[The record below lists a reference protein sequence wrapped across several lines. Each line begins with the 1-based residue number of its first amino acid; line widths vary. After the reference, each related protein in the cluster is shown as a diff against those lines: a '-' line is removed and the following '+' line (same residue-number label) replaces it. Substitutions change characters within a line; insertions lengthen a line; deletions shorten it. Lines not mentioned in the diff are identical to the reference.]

1 MASMELVNGTH
12 EVQENVLKVK
22 KRSTKSWCQYETA
35 LLIKTITLKQDVEND
50 TKTQLS
56 DSTVSELYNIEF
68 QNFKKSFDCY
78 VKIVVLAHNEQKP
91 SYDDLQEFVS
101 DVMSEFSNMRDFD
114 ALHFFI
120 CQRCLKTIYDVLK
133 EEDNLKFFTLLLD
146 LNYADITWRCLK
158 DENLLDTTAPGFTL
172 SLIRDM
178 MNLLMVGSNKSAEF
192 ALILAEKDAVK
203 TFTDFLIYHKNVQ
216 NSQSNFIIGR
226 VVAVLYTIAR
236 RKGAKK
242 FFSVNNTYNVIQNM
256 EFKEEDTS
264 MIATFLRVLIED
276 DSTTDTEAET
286 TAVHLL
292 PLYELLTGGLS
303 DDDDPDDLIFTT
315 QCLRGLCRNKEGSE
329 IIITDKDLNGNLQRL
344 INSHNEDLSANV
356 HSILWTAGRTTGILP
371 STTDIVLSD
380 EFPKRFE
387 IKPTPLG
394 QGGFGSVHLVVDI
407 DQPDDETFVPKKT
420 HADPN
425 NQKKWMESLQSEA
438 SILIKLKHKN
448 IVQFHGYLKKEN
460 DVILFLEY
468 IKMGTLS
475 TFIKQHTRLNEGL
488 TRQFTIQILEG
499 VKYLHETNILHL
511 DIKGTNILM
520 VDESNIKLT
529 DFGLST
535 ILNEEGV
542 EAERGTTRYMA
553 PEMIN
558 CPEGRIFK
566 HCCSLDIWSVGST
579 VVEMITGSPP
589 NSTTASVN
597 VLFKIAMLQKP
608 KYELSITASKNLRD
622 FLEKTFT
629 SEAEQRPS
637 AEDLLREDPFIT
649 GSL

>member
-1 MASMELVNGTH
+1 MEQISIFVD
-12 EVQENVLKVK
+12 ENCSETNFKFQLK
-22 KRSTKSWCQYETA
+22 RFCE
-35 LLIKTITLKQDVEND
+35 LILQALKQDVQND
-50 TKTQLS
+50 TDTQLS
-56 DSTVSELYNIEF
+56 DSTDTELSYIEF
-68 QNFKKSFDCY
+68 QNFKKSIDCY
-78 VKIVVLAHNEQKP
+78 VKIVVLTHNEQRP

-101 DVMSEFSNMRDFD
+101 DVMLEFSNMRDFD

-120 CQRCLKTIYDVLK
+120 CQRCLKTIYSTLNA
-133 EEDNLKFFTLLLD
+133 EDKLKFFTLLLD
-146 LNYADITWRCLK
+146 LNYADITLRCLK

-178 MNLLMVGSNKSAEF
+178 LTLLKKGSNESTEF
-192 ALILAEKDAVK
+192 ALILAEMDAVK
-203 TFTDFLIYHKNVQ
+203 IFTDFLISHKNVQ
-216 NSQSNFIIGR
+216 NSQSNWIISG
-226 VVAVLYTIAR
+226 VVNILFNIAR
-236 RKGAKK
+236 RKEAKK
-242 FFSVNNTYNVIQNM
+242 FFSVSNPYNVIKSM
-256 EFKEEDTS
+256 EFKEEHIS
-264 MIATFLRVLIED
+264 MIATLLLVLIED

-286 TAVHLL
+286 LAVQLL
-292 PLYELLTGGLS
+292 PLYPELTEDIS
-303 DDDDPDDLIFTT
+303 DDDNPDDLILMT
-315 QCLRGLCRNKEGSE
+315 QCLRRLCRNKEGSE
-329 IIITDKDLNGNLQRL
+329 KIITDKYLNGILKHL

-356 HSILWTAGRTTGILP
+356 HSILWRAGRTTGILP

-387 IKPTPLG
+387 IKPMSLG

-407 DQPDDETFVPKKT
+407 DQPDDERFVAKKT
-420 HADPN
+420 IAGPK
-425 NQKKWMESLQSEA
+425 NQKKLMEGLQSEA

-448 IVQFHGYLKKEN
+448 IVQFHGYQRKEN
-460 DVILFLEY
+460 DIILFLEY

-499 VKYLHETNILHL
+499 VKYLHENNILHL

-520 VDESNIKLT
+520 VDESSIKLT

-535 ILNEEGV
+535 IYNEEEGV

-558 CPEGRIFK
+558 CPDGRIFK
-566 HCCSLDIWSVGST
+566 DGCSLDIWSVGST

-589 NSTTASVN
+589 NSTTTNSANVN
-597 VLFKIAMLQKP
+597 FKIAMLQRP
-608 KYELSITASKNLRD
+608 KYELSITASKNLGD

-629 SEAEQRPS
+629 PEAEQRPS

-649 GSL
+649 GGL